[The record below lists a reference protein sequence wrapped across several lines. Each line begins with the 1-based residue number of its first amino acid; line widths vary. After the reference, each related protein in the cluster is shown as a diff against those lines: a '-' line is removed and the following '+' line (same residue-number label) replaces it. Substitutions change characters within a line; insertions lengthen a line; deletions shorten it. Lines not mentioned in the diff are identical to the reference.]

1 MEAIIKELN
10 TCGDWVVA
18 CRHWLELR
26 RLVGWG
32 LSPDVEVR
40 FGVESHSVVFI
51 SALPSTP
58 PRHPRLV
65 SYIQSVARVSRP
77 LIALQNDLHALV
89 AHPLLSAVLPRPL
102 PPVQLHHVHAPPR
115 PRHSTA
121 QHAPAA
127 FPPDRPYSLLVS
139 LILPVSAPT
148 PAAAL
153 VSSPPPPP
161 RDPTPS
167 ALLLPKPCPFHHPIQ
182 VESALPPSS
191 AALATRAERR
201 PASMTPQMVLVL
213 QPTRTNPSQSRPGA
227 LGEIILSRIYSPP
240 HYLPLARV
248 PSVAVLK

>member
-161 RDPTPS
+161 QPFLP
-167 ALLLPKPCPFHHPIQ
+167 LLPGIRHHRHSSNRNHVLFTTRYKWKAP
-182 VESALPPSS
+182 SLP
-191 AALATRAERR
+191 RR
-201 PASMTPQMVLVL
+201 RLWRLEQKE
-213 QPTRTNPSQSRPGA
+213 G
-227 LGEIILSRIYSPP
+227 P
-240 HYLPLARV
+240 HR
-248 PSVAVLK
+248 